1 MTFEVKD
8 GGLAEGPLSFS
19 DLSFLVR
26 DHELCQVQ
34 VPSGCAEL
42 LIHAMLG
49 LRPLST
55 GIVSLDGEPLTERSA
70 RAESLGEEEEGS
82 HHGRGRDR
90 KAGDRER
97 RPRSEGG
104 RPRDRRK
111 RPEGS
116 REGRNAQKG
125 ERRSR
130 DNEGERNFRR
140 ERSERSSK
148 NRPRRPRRDREHRNR
163 EDRHQEQGE

>member
-70 RAESLGEEEEGS
+70 STLRRWMGYVPRTVVMPD
-82 HHGRGRDR
+82 H
-90 KAGDRER
+90 RER
-97 RPRSEGG
+97 QYSQAEL
-104 RPRDRRK
+104 RRILLD
-111 RPEGS
+111 EVATS
-116 REGRNAQKG
+116 RHAVVLVDGL
-125 ERRSR
+125 
-130 DNEGERNFRR
+130 F
-140 ERSERSSK
+140 SSDDLDTCQRMADDGAAVVVIVE
-148 NRPRRPRRDREHRNR
+148 N
-163 EDRHQEQGE
+163 